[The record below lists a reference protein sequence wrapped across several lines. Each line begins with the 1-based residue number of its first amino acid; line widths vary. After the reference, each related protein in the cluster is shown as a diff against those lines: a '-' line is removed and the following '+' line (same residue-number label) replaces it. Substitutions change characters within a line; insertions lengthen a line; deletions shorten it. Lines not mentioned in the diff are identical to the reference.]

1 MVMKRWKSELC
12 KVMVSMSRS
21 RPPSSSPP
29 DRPASPQV
37 ALDALLDGDANDPGE
52 RLLRRAMWLEAIDRQ
67 IRPILPVSLA
77 AHARLA
83 NIDDG
88 RLVFLVDGPV
98 WHARM
103 RLAATEVLDAARSI
117 GLEVKEVVVKTAT
130 SPSPLR
136 PSDATTGSM
145 ASTTPAKPLSAAA
158 RDAMR
163 AAIEAG
169 DNEPPPAHDS

>member
-1 MVMKRWKSELC
+1 MLE
-12 KVMVSMSRS
+12 
-21 RPPSSSPP
+21 
-29 DRPASPQV
+29 
-37 ALDALLDGDANDPGE
+37 GDASDPGE
-52 RLLRRAMWLEAIDRQ
+52 RLLRRALWLEAMDRQ
-67 IRPILPVSLA
+67 IRPILPVPLA

-103 RLAATEVLDAARSI
+103 RLAATEVLDVARSI
-117 GLEVKEVVVKTAT
+117 GLEVAEVVVKTAT

-136 PSDATTGSM
+136 PGDATAGTM

-158 RDAMR
+158 RDALR
-163 AAIEAG
+163 AALEAG
-169 DNEPPPAHDS
+169 DGEPPPAHDS

>member
-1 MVMKRWKSELC
+1 
-12 KVMVSMSRS
+12 MVSMSRS

-37 ALDALLDGDANDPGE
+37 ALDALLDGDAGDPGE
-52 RLLRRAMWLEAIDRQ
+52 RLLRRALWLEAMDRQ
-67 IRPILPVSLA
+67 IRPILPMPLA
-77 AHARLA
+77 AHVRLA

-103 RLAATEVLDAARSI
+103 RLAATEALDAARSI
-117 GLEVKEVVVKTAT
+117 GLDVAEVVVKTAT

-136 PSDATTGSM
+136 PGDATAGTM
-145 ASTTPAKPLSAAA
+145 ASTIPAKPLSAAA
-158 RDAMR
+158 RDALR
-163 AAIEAG
+163 AALEAG
-169 DNEPPPAHDS
+169 DGEPPPAHDS